1 MTGRLGRALVVACAA
16 FAVISPALAAAPDGV
31 AVAVIQQAD
40 IDGATGKKT
49 LQVEGPIFT
58 GDRIETGSSG
68 EAQIRFRDDTRLVV
82 GPNSSLVIDA
92 FVFSGNSTAQQVT
105 INAVRGAF
113 RFFTGDSP
121 KDAYSILTPTAT
133 IGVRGTEFD
142 VTVESEGTTRIA
154 NFAGTTVVCPRGT
167 ARAGGQGCV
176 EASQPCT
183 LSVIR
188 PADPAV
194 VRYSNQD
201 LEFRNRQLKYY
212 FRYVRNQE
220 GLLRDF
226 RVNLAEC
233 RFSDPGVRHGD
244 TPIPPSPP
252 PPNPPPIPIPE
263 APLPPSFS
271 TPPPAP
277 VIENRHDTRPTY
289 NHNQ

>member
-1 MTGRLGRALVVACAA
+1 MTGRVGQALVVACAA
-16 FAVISPALAAAPDGV
+16 FLVGSPAYAAAPDGV
-31 AVAVIQQAD
+31 AVAVVQQAE
-40 IDGATGKKT
+40 IDGATGKVV
-49 LQVEGPIFT
+49 LQAEAPIFT
-58 GDRIETGSSG
+58 GNRIDTGPNG
-68 EAQIRFRDDTRLVV
+68 EAQIRFRDDTKLVV

-92 FVFSGNSTAQQVT
+92 FIFSGETTAREVS

-121 KDAYSILTPTAT
+121 KDAYSIMTPTAT

-142 VTVESEGTTRIA
+142 VTVESEGTTRVA
-154 NFAGTTVVCPRGT
+154 NFEGTTFICPRGT
-167 ARAGGQGCV
+167 TQSGQGCV
-176 EASQPCT
+176 EASEPCT
-183 LSVIR
+183 LSVVR
-188 PADPAV
+188 ASEPEA

-220 GLLRDF
+220 SLLRDF

-233 RFSDPGVRHGD
+233 KFAEAAQRYGD

-252 PPNPPPIPIPE
+252 VPPPTPIPIPGPP
-263 APLPPSFS
+263 APPSFS
-271 TPPPAP
+271 TPPPP
-277 VIENRHDTRPTY
+277 PTIENRHDTRPTY